1 METPITLVISEIV
14 DLTRIDEYEEWT
26 KGINHAAQNFNGFLG
41 VDIIRPRVNGHP
53 EYVVIVKFD
62 NYDNFRSWMTSPIY
76 HQWLE
81 SSSGLISSRSV
92 QELPT
97 GIEMWFSL
105 PSNQLSRNPEPP
117 YYKKVILG
125 TIAVYPLILFAN
137 VLLYPLIKNWHPQL
151 GLFVSVALVSALLTY
166 PVMPWLTKLFRFWLY
181 PSLRRRH
188 QKIV

>member
-26 KGINHAAQNFNGFLG
+26 KGINLAAQNFNGFLG
-41 VDIIRPRVNGHP
+41 VEIIRPRVDGHP

-62 NYDNFRSWMTSPIY
+62 NYDNFRNWMTSPIY

-81 SSSGLISSRSV
+81 NSSELISSRSI

-97 GIEMWFSL
+97 GLEMWFSL
-105 PSNQLSRNPEPP
+105 PSNHLNRNPEPL

-181 PSLRRRH
+181 PSLRRRR
-188 QKIV
+188 